1 MASEGGHVD
10 TVKSLIVK
18 GADISVKDK
27 DGVSECDYTLCIL
40 LKECQLRTC
49 MLQSCNK
56 DFSVHALLKRQWRAL
71 HNIIWFA

>member
-27 DGVSECDYTLCIL
+27 DGVSECNYTLYIL
-40 LKECQLRTC
+40 LKEE
-49 MLQSCNK
+49 
-56 DFSVHALLKRQWRAL
+56 
-71 HNIIWFA
+71 